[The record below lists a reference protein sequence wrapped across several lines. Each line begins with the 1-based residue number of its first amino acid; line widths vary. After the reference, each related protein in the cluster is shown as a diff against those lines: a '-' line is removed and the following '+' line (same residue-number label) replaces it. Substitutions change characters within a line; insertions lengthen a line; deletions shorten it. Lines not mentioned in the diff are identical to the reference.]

1 MAGGPLPSV
10 ETRVGRAGCAPE
22 GVVAARHGEPPV
34 EGSGGCGGVDQLLR
48 QPEQEGPDGLCDLG
62 GGELTHRF
70 GRDGGG
76 VQGSGETAVVW
87 LGDEVEGAGGGGGVE
102 RAVPD
107 VHDGALV
114 AVLE

>member
-10 ETRVGRAGCAPE
+10 ETRVGSGGDEAR
-22 GVVAARHGEPPV
+22 GVEEPRHGEPQG
-34 EGSGGCGGVDQLLR
+34 EWSRGCGEGNQLLQ

-87 LGDEVEGAGGGGGVE
+87 LGDEVEGTGSGGGVE
-102 RAVPD
+102 CAVLD